1 MRLGRLIFILLAFYF
16 ALFGGSPYYY
26 QLFPVRVLHHL
37 VATAVLLLW
46 LMSRLWNGRGLP
58 RTPLDVPVLALA
70 IVWLISALASVN
82 PRAAFENLWFPL
94 THVILFYI
102 AADLIHRGRG
112 RWLAEAQFL
121 LAAIVVIMA
130 GVNFASWYF
139 GLGLLPGTSIGW
151 ADVIGPDA
159 PLPLVSPM
167 LYLPLGVS
175 TWLAAY
181 VAPLIVVTAVWGY
194 TQRGRDQRIALYGLS
209 FGLLLVLVG
218 TTSRGGFIAL
228 GAAVGALAGLRVLGA
243 LLQSRGDLRRLL
255 PFLAAGAGI
264 AAIAIIVVAIIGQG
278 AGRIAGD
285 RLRLDLWRGAAEMTA
300 DHLLTGVGPGLFGR
314 VFREYRDPAYVDDRL
329 GTAHNAY
336 LNNLAETGLLGAA
349 VMLLAGAAIALAW
362 WRLWRGTED
371 RARRLR
377 LEAALAALIGLGAQ
391 SLFDTF
397 VATPIVMLSIFLI
410 ATCVIAPGSALAP
423 QPTSSRGWAAAL
435 AAALALYAL
444 AFFQFD
450 RAQARHLASLRAPDI
465 ETALAEARAAAALD
479 PALSLYDL
487 QIAYLTAMEA
497 AARGAEEAAVA
508 AYQAAL
514 EREPTWEAG
523 WLNLA
528 GHAERAGAID
538 LALAALER
546 AIALNHAN
554 GAAIHWAR
562 LAEAYRAAPADT
574 IGERYRLG
582 MARAGVLDSAFWVET
597 PLRREA
603 LAAYTADETLPLI
616 ARWQAAAAHGLPL
629 DGLMADPPATAADW
643 WARGERALTLEGSP
657 AEAEAAFS
665 ASLRLSRND
674 GDLFAARARA
684 RLALGDLDGAARD
697 LDLAELL
704 GTRYE
709 RPGVVRV
716 ALAERRGAPP
726 LEIDRLRAEALPP
739 RAINQNFEGVLFQGR
754 VASFDVLP
762 AMRLPGP
769 GRAALRPWYDLA
781 AARQAAGDP
790 AGAALVLRAI
800 ADYAPGEPVAFD

>member
-1 MRLGRLIFILLAFYF
+1 MRLGRLLFILFAFYF
-16 ALFGGSPYYY
+16 ALLGGSPYYY
-26 QLFPVRVLHHL
+26 QFFPVRVLHHV

-46 LMSRLWNGRGLP
+46 LLDRLRNGRGLP
-58 RTPLDVPVLALA
+58 RTPLDAPALALV
-70 IVWLISALASVN
+70 IVWLLTALASVN

-94 THVILFYI
+94 THLILFYI
-102 AADLIHRGRG
+102 AADLIQRGRG

-121 LAAIVVIMA
+121 LAAVVVIMA

-151 ADVIGPDA
+151 AGVIGPDA
-159 PLPLVSPM
+159 LLPLASPM

-194 TQRGRDQRIALYGLS
+194 TQRQRDHRLALYGLS
-209 FGLLLVLVG
+209 IGLLLVLAG

-228 GAAVGALAGLRVLGA
+228 GAAAAALGGLRVLGA
-243 LLQSRGDLRRLL
+243 LLRKRSDLRRLL
-255 PFLAAGAGI
+255 PLLAAGAGI
-264 AAIAIIVVAIIGQG
+264 AAVAIVAVAIIGQG

-285 RLRLDLWRGAAEMTA
+285 RLRFDLWRGAAEMIA
-300 DHLLTGVGPGLFGR
+300 DYPLTGVGPGLFGR

-336 LNNLAETGLLGAA
+336 LNAMAETGLLGAA
-349 VMLLAGAAIALAW
+349 VMLAAGTAIALAW
-362 WRLWRGTED
+362 WRLWRGAED

-377 LEAALAALIGLGAQ
+377 LEAAFAALIGLGAQ

-410 ATCVIAPGSALAP
+410 ATCTIAPGSALTP
-423 QPTSSRGWAAAL
+423 QPTSARGWAAGL
-435 AAALALYAL
+435 AAVLAIYAL

-450 RAQARHLASLRAPDI
+450 RAQAHHLASLRAPDI
-465 ETALAEARAAAALD
+465 ETALIEARAAAALD
-479 PALSLYDL
+479 PALGLYDL
-487 QIAYLTAMEA
+487 QIAYLTAAAA
-497 AARGAEEAAVA
+497 AARGDDAAAVT

-538 LALAALER
+538 VALAALER

-554 GAAIHWAR
+554 GAGIHWAR
-562 LAEAYRAAPADT
+562 LAEAHAAAPADT
-574 IGERYRLG
+574 VLERYRLG
-582 MARAGVLDSAFWVET
+582 MAGAGVLDSAFWAAT
-597 PLRREA
+597 PQRRAA
-603 LAAYTADETLPLI
+603 LAAYITDETIPLI
-616 ARWQAAAAHGLPL
+616 PRWHTAVAHGLPL
-629 DGLMADPPATAADW
+629 DGLIAEPPVTAADW
-643 WARGERALTLEGSP
+643 WGRGERALALDGSP
-657 AEAEAAFS
+657 AEAVEAFS
-665 ASLRLSRND
+665 AAIRLSRSD
-674 GDLFAARARA
+674 GDLYAARARA
-684 RLALGDLDGAARD
+684 RLALGDLEGAARD

-704 GTRYE
+704 KARHE

-716 ALAERRGAPP
+716 ARAEHRGAPP
-726 LEIDRLRAEALPP
+726 PEIDRLRAAALPP
-739 RAINQNFEGVLFQGR
+739 RVINQNFEGVLYQGR

-762 AMRLPGP
+762 SMRLPGP

-781 AARQAAGDP
+781 AARQAAGDL
-790 AGAALVLRAI
+790 AGAEIVLRAI
-800 ADYAPGEPVAFD
+800 ADYAPGEPLAFD

>member
-26 QLFPVRVLHHL
+26 QLFPVRVLHHV

-46 LMSRLWNGRGLP
+46 LLNRLRNGRGLP
-58 RTPLDVPVLALA
+58 RTPLDAPALALV
-70 IVWLISALASVN
+70 IVWLLTALASVN
-82 PRAAFENLWFPL
+82 PRAAFENLWFPI
-94 THVILFYI
+94 THLLLFYI
-102 AADLIHRGRG
+102 AADLIQRGRG

-121 LAAIVVIMA
+121 LAAVVVIMA

-151 ADVIGPDA
+151 ASVIGPDA
-159 PLPLVSPM
+159 PLPLASPM

-181 VAPLIVVTAVWGY
+181 VAPLVVVTAAWGY
-194 TQRGRDQRIALYGLS
+194 TQRQRDHRLALYGLS
-209 FGLLLVLVG
+209 IGLLLVLAG

-228 GAAVGALAGLRVLGA
+228 GAAAAALCGLRVLGA
-243 LLQSRGDLRRLL
+243 LLRNRSDLRRLL
-255 PFLAAGAGI
+255 PLFAAGASI
-264 AAIAIIVVAIIGQG
+264 AAVAIVAIALIGQG

-336 LNNLAETGLLGAA
+336 LNTMAETGLLGVA
-349 VMLLAGAAIALAW
+349 VMLLAGAAIARAW
-362 WRLWRGTED
+362 WRLWRGAEEQT
-371 RARRLR
+371 RRLQ

-397 VATPIVMLSIFLI
+397 VSAPIVMLSIFLI
-410 ATCVIAPGSALAP
+410 ATCTIAPGSALAP

-435 AAALALYAL
+435 AAVLAIYALAL
-444 AFFQFD
+444 FQFD
-450 RAQARHLASLRAPDI
+450 RAQAHHLASLRAPDL
-465 ETALAEARAAAALD
+465 ETALFEARAAAALD
-479 PALSLYDL
+479 PALGLYDL
-487 QIAYLTAMEA
+487 QIAYLTAAAA
-497 AARGAEEAAVA
+497 AARGDHEAALA
-508 AYQAAL
+508 AYQTAL

-538 LALAALER
+538 VALAALER

-562 LAEAYRAAPADT
+562 LAEAYAAAPADT
-574 IGERYRLG
+574 LLERYRLG
-582 MARAGVLDSAFWVET
+582 MARAGILDSAFWSAT
-597 PLRREA
+597 PLRQTA
-603 LAAYTADETLPLI
+603 LAAYVNDEAIPLI

-629 DGLMADPPATAADW
+629 DSLIAGPPATAADW
-643 WARGERALTLEGSP
+643 WVRGERALAIDGSP
-657 AEAEAAFS
+657 AEAFEAFS
-665 ASLRLSRND
+665 AAIRLSRSD
-674 GDLFAARARA
+674 GDLYAARARA
-684 RLALGDLDGAARD
+684 RLPLGDLDGAARD

-716 ALAERRGAPP
+716 ALAEHRGAPLP
-726 LEIDRLRAEALPP
+726 EIARLRAEALPP
-739 RAINQNFEGVLFQGR
+739 RVINQNFEGVLYQGR

-762 AMRLPGP
+762 SMRPPGP
-769 GRAALRPWYDLA
+769 GRAALGPWYDLA
-781 AARQAAGDP
+781 AARQAAGDT
-790 AGAALVLRAI
+790 AGAEIVLRAI
-800 ADYAPGEPVAFD
+800 ADYAPGEPLTID